1 MSKYCHMVYARSES
15 TLNRLLGTPKVLA
28 GALVVGNC
36 DFPNNTAYILAVS
49 SCSTHTGRHAL

>member
-1 MSKYCHMVYARSES
+1 MVYVRSES
-15 TLNRLLGTPKVLA
+15 TLNRLLGTPRVLA

-36 DFPNNTAYILAVS
+36 DFPNNTAYIFVVS